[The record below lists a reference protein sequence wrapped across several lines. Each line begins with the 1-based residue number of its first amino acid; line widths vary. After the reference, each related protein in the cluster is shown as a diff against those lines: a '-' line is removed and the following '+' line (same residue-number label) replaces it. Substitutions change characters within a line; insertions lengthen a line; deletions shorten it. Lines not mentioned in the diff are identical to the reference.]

1 MNIGG
6 TERFNITFK
15 NNANGEWDLFNKSS
29 DSSDTVVDFSKIPSA
44 LNNQPTLKEFIDADR
59 AIYLGG
65 SSSSGNSSS
74 GGIGDLPEI
83 IASSNFDSKIPD
95 IILLHPTGETNDP
108 RCYRFFGID
117 QSEGVIL
124 YRINASDKQI
134 SFKII
139 LENLP
144 FKIRW

>member
-1 MNIGG
+1 MVQKDLAV
-6 TERFNITFK
+6 TFE

-95 IILLHPTGETNDP
+95 IILLHPSV
-108 RCYRFFGID
+108 
-117 QSEGVIL
+117 Q
-124 YRINASDKQI
+124 KQMTQDAI
-134 SFKII
+134 VSSA
-139 LENLP
+139 L
-144 FKIRW
+144 IRVKV